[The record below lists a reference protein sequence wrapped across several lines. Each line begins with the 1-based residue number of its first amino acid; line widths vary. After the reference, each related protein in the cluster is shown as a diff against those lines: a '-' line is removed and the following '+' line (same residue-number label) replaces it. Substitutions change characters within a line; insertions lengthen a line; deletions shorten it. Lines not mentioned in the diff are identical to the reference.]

1 MSQTY
6 EKLIK
11 KKIGGVTE
19 SIKLEYKI
27 NIFKKADLLVFYSS
41 LLLDL

>member
-11 KKIGGVTE
+11 KKIGGVIE